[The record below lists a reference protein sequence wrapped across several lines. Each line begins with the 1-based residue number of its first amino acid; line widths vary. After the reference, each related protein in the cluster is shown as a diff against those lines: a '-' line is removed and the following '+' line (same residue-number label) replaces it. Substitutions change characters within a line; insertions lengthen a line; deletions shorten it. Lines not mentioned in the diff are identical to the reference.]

1 MAYEQRPNSGTL
13 FRVPEDKKTSDKS
26 KDYDGE
32 FVLVCPHCQAES
44 RGWLGG
50 WVKTAAKTGAKFLS
64 VSFKF
69 RERQPVDT
77 RVTTDRSTPQK
88 PAAPAA
94 RPAYGEDDREIPF

>member
-13 FRVPEDKKTSDKS
+13 FRVPDDKKTSDKS

-50 WVKTAAKTGAKFLS
+50 WIKTAAKTGSKFLS

-69 RERQPVDT
+69 RERQPDRD
-77 RVTTDRSTPQK
+77 RVPDQK
-88 PAAPAA
+88 PQQTA
-94 RPAYGEDDREIPF
+94 RPRYGEDDSGIPF

>member
-13 FRVPEDKKTSDKS
+13 FRVPDDKKTSDKS

-50 WVKTAAKTGAKFLS
+50 WIKTAAKSGAKFLS

-69 RERQPVDT
+69 RDKQPYKMADA
-77 RVTTDRSTPQK
+77 DPQQK
-88 PAAPAA
+88 PAA

>member
-13 FRVPEDKKTSDKS
+13 FRVPDDKKTSDKS

-32 FVLVCPHCQAES
+32 FVLICPHCQAES

-69 RERQPVDT
+69 RERQPD
-77 RVTTDRSTPQK
+77 RVPDQK